1 MALAQCSLTLSKHKQ
16 SINTINRCIMNAK
29 SERGS
34 DFENFGA
41 RITKFGVVV
50 GKI

>member
-1 MALAQCSLTLSKHKQ
+1 
-16 SINTINRCIMNAK
+16 MNAK

-34 DFENFGA
+34 DYENFGV

-50 GKI
+50 GKIGRFEVLEPIL